1 LGRRPALLYSCC
13 VPSDGLEQTLANLP
27 RVGTLV
33 KDRGY
38 RQIWRFEHGGRGYY
52 LKFYHRHGYRDRFRR
67 FFRGSPAMTE
77 FSKLQSLQKAS
88 IPSPR
93 AVAVLMGFKLP
104 NHTGDAVIIEA
115 IEPATQL
122 DFYFN
127 DLELRGEPAP
137 NHPEVA
143 AKIRG
148 LVNQLAKAG
157 FGHEDLHL
165 GNLLLCNGEL
175 FLLDGYAVRAGG
187 FKLRHLLH
195 LAHSVSRYATRR
207 DFLRGWQELG
217 PGGPLPLNNPVTT
230 SLVESFISRTT
241 GENRY
246 FGKISLG
253 DWRGSF
259 FKHDKY
265 PRRWS
270 AASQLQIQQADWEK
284 ILADLLARIDAD
296 QLPVIKRSKS
306 GDVLADS
313 VMLGGR
319 ELQVIIKRPRR
330 RYWYRYINEIGR
342 GSRARRA
349 WFKSWR
355 MILRN
360 FPTAWPLLLLEKRTF
375 GYVTDSLI
383 IYERVPGRT
392 LTRVDLDALDRD
404 RRDMLLRRAGRI
416 LRELERQGFAHFDA
430 KPSNWIVREDDK
442 LGPMPIL
449 IDVDGIR
456 RRRWIMLGIRRLL
469 KGMQENKSYAPADSY
484 SLCKGYAPAAPL
496 YREEAED
503 VQVEQEIKE

>member
-1 LGRRPALLYSCC
+1 VSNDGWNKQLQVLEDLPRLGRLI
-13 VPSDGLEQTLANLP
+13 
-27 RVGTLV
+27 

-67 FFRGSPAMTE
+67 FFRGSPARAE
-77 FSKLQSLQKAS
+77 FVKLQSLQKAG

-93 AVAVLMGFKLP
+93 AVALLMGFRLQDQV
-104 NHTGDAVIIEA
+104 GDAVIIEA

-122 DFYFN
+122 DLYFN
-127 DLELRGEPAP
+127 ELELRGQPAP
-137 NHPEVA
+137 DHLELA
-143 AKIRG
+143 QQIRD
-148 LVNQLAKAG
+148 LISQLARAG

-165 GNLLLCNGEL
+165 GNLLLREGKL
-175 FLLDGYAVRAGG
+175 YLLDGYAIRGG
-187 FKLRHLLH
+187 GLKLRHLLH

-207 DFLRGWQELG
+207 DLLRGWEQLG
-217 PGGPLPLNNPVTT
+217 PGGPLPINNPVTT
-230 SLVESFISRTT
+230 ALVESFISSRIT
-241 GENRY
+241 GDNRY
-246 FGKISLG
+246 FGRLSIG

-270 AASQLQIQQADWEK
+270 AASQLQIDRSDWES
-284 ILADLLARIDAD
+284 ILPDLLQRIDAD
-296 QLPVIKRSKS
+296 QLQVIKRSKS
-306 GDVLADS
+306 GDVLADTLT
-313 VMLGGR
+313 LGGR
-319 ELQVIIKRPRR
+319 DIAVIIKRPRR
-330 RYWYRYINEIGR
+330 RYWYRYVNEIGR
-342 GSRARRA
+342 GSRAHRA

-360 FPTAWPLLLLEKRTF
+360 FPTAWPLLLLERRRL

-383 IYERVPGRT
+383 IFERVPGPT
-392 LTRVDLDALDRD
+392 LTRVDLDAIEPD

-469 KGMQENKSYAPADSY
+469 KGMQENKHYSPADSY

-496 YREEAED
+496 YREGAE
-503 VQVEQEIKE
+503 QPPIEQNAAREIDE

>member
-1 LGRRPALLYSCC
+1 M
-13 VPSDGLEQTLANLP
+13 
-27 RVGTLV
+27 V

-38 RQIWRFEHGGRGYY
+38 RHIWRFEHGGRGYY
-52 LKFYHRHGYRDRFRR
+52 LKFYHRYGYRDRFRR
-67 FFRGSPAMTE
+67 FFRGSPAMAE
-77 FSKLQSLQKAS
+77 FTKLQSLQKAA

-93 AVAVLMGFKLP
+93 AVAVLMGFRLQDRV
-104 NHTGDAVIIEA
+104 GDAVIIEA

-127 DLELRGEPAP
+127 DLELRGKPAP
-137 NHPEVA
+137 DHLEIA
-143 AKIRG
+143 TKIRD

-165 GNLLLCNGEL
+165 GNLLLRDGKL

-187 FKLRHLLH
+187 LKLRHLLH
-195 LAHSVSRYATRR
+195 LAHSVSRYATKR
-207 DFLRGWQELG
+207 DFLRGWQQLG
-217 PGGPLPLNNPVTT
+217 PGGPLPINNPVTT
-230 SLVESFISRTT
+230 SLVESFISRIT

-246 FGKISLG
+246 FGKISVE
-253 DWRGSF
+253 DWCGSY

-270 AASQLQIQQADWEK
+270 AASQLQIERADWDR
-284 ILADLLARIDAD
+284 ILPDLLRRIDAD
-296 QLPVIKRSKS
+296 QLQVIKRSKS
-306 GDVLADS
+306 GDVLADQLT
-313 VMLGGR
+313 LGGR
-319 ELQVIIKRPRR
+319 EIQVIIKRPRR
-330 RYWYRYINEIGR
+330 RYWYRYVNEIGR

-360 FPTAWPLLLLEKRTF
+360 FPTAWPLLLLEKRSF

-383 IYERVPGRT
+383 IFERVPGPT
-392 LTRVDLDALDRD
+392 LTRVDLDALETD

-469 KGMQENKSYAPADSY
+469 KGMQENKHYAPDDSY

-496 YREEAED
+496 YREGE
-503 VQVEQEIKE
+503 EQTSLPENETDELTMKDER